1 MATSTQADGA
11 AQRLVDL
18 LPDPVQTPLTKC
30 RIGEWRFL
38 ESNRRLYK
46 EIHSRQDKPPWSLI
60 EGVLSSS
67 IN

>member
-1 MATSTQADGA
+1 VTADSNCIC
-11 AQRLVDL
+11 
-18 LPDPVQTPLTKC
+18 T
-30 RIGEWRFL
+30 EWRFL

-46 EIHSRQDKPPWSLI
+46 EIHSRQDRPTWSLI